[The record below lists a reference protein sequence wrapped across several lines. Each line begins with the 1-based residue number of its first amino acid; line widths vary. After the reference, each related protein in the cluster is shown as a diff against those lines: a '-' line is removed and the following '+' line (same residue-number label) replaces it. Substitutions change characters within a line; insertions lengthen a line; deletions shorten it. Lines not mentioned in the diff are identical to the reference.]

1 MKKYIKI
8 ALVYA
13 VLAMASGVFYRE
25 FTKFNEFTAKTALS
39 VTHLHLFVLGTV
51 VFLLIGL
58 LAGRSNLE
66 TLKLFRPTI
75 IVYNVGLPFMVIMF
89 YVRGILQVLGTNL
102 GNGADLAVSG
112 VAGIGHI
119 LMATGIVL
127 LFISL
132 LKADYR
138 KQEKLFSQEKDLSR
152 QPNLEQYE

>member
-66 TLKLFRPTI
+66 DCR
-75 IVYNVGLPFMVIMF
+75 
-89 YVRGILQVLGTNL
+89 
-102 GNGADLAVSG
+102 SW
-112 VAGIGHI
+112 
-119 LMATGIVL
+119 
-127 LFISL
+127 
-132 LKADYR
+132 
-138 KQEKLFSQEKDLSR
+138 
-152 QPNLEQYE
+152 

>member
-8 ALVYA
+8 AFVYA

-39 VTHLHLFVLGTV
+39 VTHLHFFVLGTV

-58 LAGRSNLE
+58 LADRSNLE
-66 TLKLFRPTI
+66 TVKTFRPAI
-75 IVYNVGLPFMVIMF
+75 IVYNVGLPFMVVMF
-89 YVRGILQVLGTNL
+89 YVRGILQVIGTDLGS
-102 GNGADLAVSG
+102 GADLAVSG

-119 LMATGIVL
+119 IMATGIVM
-127 LFISL
+127 LFVSL

-138 KQEKLFSQEKDLSR
+138 KE
-152 QPNLEQYE
+152 

>member
-25 FTKFNEFTAKTALS
+25 FTKFNDFTAKTALS

-66 TLKLFRPTI
+66 TVKTFRPAI
-75 IVYNVGLPFMVIMF
+75 IVYNVGLPFMVVMF
-89 YVRGILQVLGTNL
+89 YVRGILQVIGTNL
-102 GNGADLAVSG
+102 GSGADLAVSG

-119 LMATGIVL
+119 IMAAGIVM
-127 LFISL
+127 LFVSL
-132 LKADYR
+132 LKAEYR
-138 KQEKLFSQEKDLSR
+138 KQ
-152 QPNLEQYE
+152 

>member
-1 MKKYIKI
+1 MIYISRTLTACAQFVKI
-8 ALVYA
+8 SYHNGRL
-13 VLAMASGVFYRE
+13 LWE

-66 TLKLFRPTI
+66 TLKLFRPTL
-75 IVYNVGLPFMVIMF
+75 IVYNVGLPFMVAMF

-102 GNGADLAVSG
+102 GSGADLAVSG

-119 LMATGIVL
+119 IMVTGIVM
-127 LFISL
+127 LFVSL

-138 KQEKLFSQEKDLSR
+138 KE
-152 QPNLEQYE
+152 